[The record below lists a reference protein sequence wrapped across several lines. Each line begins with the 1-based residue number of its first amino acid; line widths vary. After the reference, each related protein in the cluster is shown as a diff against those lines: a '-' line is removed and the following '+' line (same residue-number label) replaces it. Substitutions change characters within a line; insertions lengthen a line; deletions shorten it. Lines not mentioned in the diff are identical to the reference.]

1 MVLNLLKSAPY
12 IINVSSEKEDF
23 EILYK
28 EEIYDLKRQ
37 GEKILLQAI
46 ESEVIFKIFQESS
59 FFFDILNA

>member
-1 MVLNLLKSAPY
+1 MKSAPF

-46 ESEVIFKIFQESS
+46 ETEVKFKTITFKPS
-59 FFFDILNA
+59 D